1 MSDGIDFDY
10 FSPSHADIA
19 LYKKMIKQ
27 QGTLVCRDQ
36 IYVDI
41 ISKSLKKHSFGVL
54 AKARKE
60 GNYVPLS
67 PLLQQRS
74 DDEVLL
80 IGRGDRRTA
89 GSLEWLLLG
98 FAMCEPYDEDM
109 DTVILSLACARK
121 DQKGLGADL
130 IGIIE
135 DQASQLGYK
144 KVQIFALPEPPLIKY
159 YERLGYKKA
168 YVIPDYKTGAN
179 KLVSMTKRL

>member
-1 MSDGIDFDY
+1 
-10 FSPSHADIA
+10 
-19 LYKKMIKQ
+19 
-27 QGTLVCRDQ
+27 
-36 IYVDI
+36 
-41 ISKSLKKHSFGVL
+41 L
-54 AKARKE
+54 AKAKKASTGRS
-60 GNYVPLS
+60 S
-67 PLLQQRS
+67 PRS
-74 DDEVLL
+74 DDK
-80 IGRGDRRTA
+80 
-89 GSLEWLLLG
+89 WLLLG
-98 FAMCEPYDEDM
+98 FAMCEPYDE

-168 YVIPDYKTGAN
+168 YVIPDYKTGEN